1 VVEVAEPRRRKAP
14 EIRRQEIV
22 DAVVSLAA
30 ERGLGS
36 ITVRDVA
43 QRVSVAPGLIHH
55 YFPSLDALLTES
67 FATWA
72 DASLERLREL
82 SVDLSPRMG
91 LAMAVADLL
100 PEQRIWNDALT
111 TASRFP
117 QLRERA
123 WELSVEYLEHV
134 EGLIVAGVDEGVFTC
149 EQPTLAAWR
158 VILMLD
164 GLVAM
169 VHILGIVSQEQIPL
183 IVGPVVEDQLGLERN
198 SFTELVQGIMSGPYR
213 TATQEH

>member
-1 VVEVAEPRRRKAP
+1 MVEVAEPRRRKAP

-55 YFPSLDALLTES
+55 YFPSFDALLTES

-82 SVDLSPRMG
+82 SLDLYRRMG

-134 EGLIVAGVDEGVFTC
+134 EGLIVAGVEEGVFR
-149 EQPTLAAWR
+149 PARSRRWPP
-158 VILMLD
+158 
-164 GLVAM
+164 G
-169 VHILGIVSQEQIPL
+169 G
-183 IVGPVVEDQLGLERN
+183 
-198 SFTELVQGIMSGPYR
+198 
-213 TATQEH
+213 